1 MELNQAQFDFDK
13 YLTDIIKQSSGG
25 VLSSEQI
32 TVLEQE
38 LSGVLEEKLYLTS
51 LNALNEV
58 DTTAYAE
65 FIQTADDVSLPA
77 QIEFFSKH
85 IPEYQTFLKQ
95 ALDGAVEEF
104 VKLSK
109 SH

>member
-1 MELNQAQFDFDK
+1 MDKANELFDNYLNQVLDK
-13 YLTDIIKQSSGG
+13 SSGG

-32 TVLEQE
+32 TALRQE

-51 LNALNEV
+51 LNALNEA
-58 DTTAYAE
+58 DTAAYAE

-95 ALDGAVEEF
+95 VLDGAVEEF
-104 VKLSK
+104 VKLSVSK
-109 SH
+109 

>member
-1 MELNQAQFDFDK
+1 MEKSGPELFDDYLNQALEK
-13 YLTDIIKQSSGG
+13 SSRG

-32 TVLEQE
+32 TVLRQE
-38 LSGVLEEKLYLTS
+38 LASVLEEKLYITS
-51 LNALNEV
+51 LNALNDA

-95 ALDGAVEEF
+95 VLDETVEEF